1 MAVLRLGV
9 VIQGVFSLTHAD
21 FVKIFTLIK
30 IMHSMIYLGIYIKKW
45 YNSFIPQNKQA
56 RLMGYDYKAS
66 YF

>member
-9 VIQGVFSLTHAD
+9 VIQGVFSLTRAD

-30 IMHSMIYLGIYIKKW
+30 IMHSMIYLVIYIKNW

-56 RLMGYDYKAS
+56 SLMGSDYKAS